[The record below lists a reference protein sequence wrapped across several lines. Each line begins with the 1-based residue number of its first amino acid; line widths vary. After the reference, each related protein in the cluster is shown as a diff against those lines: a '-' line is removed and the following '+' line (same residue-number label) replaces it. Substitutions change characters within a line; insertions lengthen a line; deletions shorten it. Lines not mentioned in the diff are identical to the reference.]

1 MYMYDGADSRD
12 MDDEAN
18 RPIKAL
24 LTMDDIV
31 TTLEKD
37 GKKGVTAIAEAI
49 DRPPSIVH
57 DYLSTLRQL
66 GYVVQ
71 DDGAYK
77 LSFRYLELGGR
88 GRDDVTLYKVAKPE
102 VNALAEKIS
111 GEFVTLSVEQ
121 KGLCVALDVVQ
132 NDLSISYD
140 FTDGTHF
147 HMHASAVGKAILTQ
161 LSEDRVTEILDRH
174 GMPAHTENT
183 ITTRDEL
190 EKEFKQIRESDVSFD
205 REEYRLGMASI
216 STVIEDSTG
225 TVLGGLS
232 ITGPAHRLREP
243 DVEEDLRK
251 ELLSAR
257 NIIELN
263 YSSSD
268 TTT

>member
-1 MYMYDGADSRD
+1 

-31 TTLEKD
+31 TTLEED
-37 GKKGVTAIAEAI
+37 GERGVTAIAEAI
-49 DRPPSIVH
+49 NRPPSIVH

-71 DDGAYK
+71 DDSGAYK
-77 LSFRYLELGGR
+77 LSLRYVELGGR
-88 GRDDVTLYKVAKPE
+88 VRDTETLYNVAKPE
-102 VNALAEKIS
+102 VNTLAEKTS
-111 GEFVTLSVEQ
+111 SEFVTLSVEQ
-121 KGLCVALDVVQ
+121 NGMCVALDVVQ
-132 NDLSISYD
+132 NDLSISYG
-140 FTDGTHF
+140 FTVGTHF
-147 HMHASAVGKAILTQ
+147 HMHCSAVGKVILAQ
-161 LSEDRVTEILDRH
+161 YSDERVTEILDRH

-183 ITTRDEL
+183 ITDRDEL
-190 EKEFKQIRESDVSFD
+190 EEEFERIRESDVSFD
-205 REEYRLGMASI
+205 REEYRMGMASI

-225 TVLGGLS
+225 TALGGLS
-232 ITGPAHRLREP
+232 ITGPAHRLRES
-243 DVEEDLRK
+243 DVKEELRR

-268 TTT
+268 TTI